1 MLREN
6 SKTTFTKDEY
16 ERIKDLI
23 RQLEEADK
31 TKQKSIRQ
39 RIRNIGLY
47 WKELPDKMEY
57 TVANFEKLFDM
68 DILRL
73 TANRLTANEMSVEVK
88 TANTASSNIAKSA
101 VRKGREQS
109 DESYIIDLCDEVL
122 GIKASRQHKFD
133 FLTGDAGH
141 KLPVDAYYETLR
153 LVVEYHERQ
162 HTESVAFFDRRLTV
176 SGVSRGEQR
185 RIYDQRRE
193 QVLPEHGIRLVVIS
207 YSDFGTTKKLTRNR
221 NNDIL
226 VVKRLLCEYMK

>member
-1 MLREN
+1 M
-6 SKTTFTKDEY
+6 
-16 ERIKDLI
+16 I

-73 TANRLTANEMSVEVK
+73 TANRLTANEKSVEVK

-109 DESYIIDLCDEVL
+109 DESYVIDLCDEVL

-133 FLTGDAGH
+133 FLTGDTGH

-153 LVVEYHERQ
+153 LVMEYHERQ

-193 QVLPEHGIRLVVIS
+193 QVLPEHGIRHVVIS

>member
-1 MLREN
+1 M
-6 SKTTFTKDEY
+6 KGKKVFTKDEY
-16 ERIKDLI
+16 VRIKDLI
-23 RQLEEADK
+23 RQLENAGK
-31 TKQKSIRQ
+31 TKQKYIRQ

-47 WKELPDKMEY
+47 WSELPKSELPVKMDY

-68 DILRL
+68 GILK
-73 TANRLTANEMSVEVK
+73 LTANEMSVDVK
-88 TANTASSNIAKSA
+88 TAYTVSSNIVKPAA
-101 VRKGREQS
+101 RKGREHS
-109 DESYIIDLCDEVL
+109 DESYVIDLCDEVL

-141 KLPVDAYYETLR
+141 KLPVDAYYETLE
-153 LVVEYHERQ
+153 LVVEFHERQ

-176 SGVSRGEQR
+176 SDVSRGEQR

-193 QVLPEHGIRLVVIS
+193 EVLPKHGKRLVVIS

-226 VVKRLLCEYMK
+226 VIRRRLCDYMK

>member
-1 MLREN
+1 M
-6 SKTTFTKDEY
+6 KGKKVFTKEEY

-23 RQLEEADK
+23 RQFEKADK

-39 RIRNIGLY
+39 SLRNIGLY
-47 WKELPDKMEY
+47 KSEMPVKMD

-68 DILRL
+68 GILK
-73 TANRLTANEMSVEVK
+73 LTANEMSVDVK
-88 TANTASSNIAKSA
+88 TANTALSNIAKSA

-109 DESYIIDLCDEVL
+109 DESYVIDLCDEVL

-153 LVVEYHERQ
+153 LVVEFHERQ
-162 HTESVAFFDRRLTV
+162 HTESVSFFDRRLTV

-193 QVLPEHGIRLVVIS
+193 KVLPKHGIRLVVIS
-207 YSDFGTTKKLTRNR
+207 YNDFGTTKKLTRNR